1 MNFFYRIVSGLLGL
15 FAGFLGVRALNS
27 GHIRYGRKLVR
38 VIFEQSSQPAA
49 FWALVLLHFA
59 GAVALIYLAFRR
71 NPN

>member
-1 MNFFYRIVSGLLGL
+1 
-15 FAGFLGVRALNS
+15 LNS